1 MTKERRRKMEERI
14 WHQFYDEG
22 VPASID
28 FEDVALPRL
37 LDRTA
42 AEYGDAT
49 ALTFLNCRLT
59 SR

>member
-1 MTKERRRKMEERI
+1 MEERI
-14 WHQFYDEG
+14 WHQFYDER